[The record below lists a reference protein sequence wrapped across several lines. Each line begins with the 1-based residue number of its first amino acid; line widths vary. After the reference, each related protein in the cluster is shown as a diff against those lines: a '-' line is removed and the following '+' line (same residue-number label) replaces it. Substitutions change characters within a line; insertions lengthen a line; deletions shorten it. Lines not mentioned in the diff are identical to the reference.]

1 MSFFVPTRFV
11 WRFGGQQVHLCG
23 SFTRWVETVPMAAV
37 DGQPGM
43 FSVVVHLPPGYHQY
57 KFIVDG
63 DWRHDEQQPYMP
75 DPLGNVNNWIF
86 VRRSD
91 SIQQG
96 IQHSSQQTAPVLPN
110 QGGAIGGGGVSG
122 IQLKGSANSNSD
134 VEMPP
139 QDGVMVPVAMQEDD
153 PGFTLRKIQEFL
165 QSHTAYE
172 LIPESNKVV
181 LIDMDFP
188 VRQAFH
194 ALHEQGVASV
204 PLWDGRKGRI
214 AGMISPSDFINAL
227 MRLRTTMT
235 QSPLSEAE
243 MDSHTIRMMREEAE
257 KDGKPS
263 RDLVYVKPED
273 SLQHVIQMMFDH
285 KCHMAPV
292 LSCDPKKDQ
301 VSEVLHVATVSH
313 VLACLMRHFMTSW
326 TSLPW
331 LAQPVGNVPMGTWNP
346 TSPMATDKQFEGTDN
361 RDCRKIRTIGTVQLD
376 SPITEAF
383 SHLLEKG
390 VSSLPVLDESGSVVD
405 VYSRADITLLAK
417 GNSYSR
423 MQWEDVTVGQ
433 AIALANASNAT
444 NATTNTNTNNNNNSN
459 LSPSGIPQHT
469 LQIQNVSEHTQID
482 SQYEG
487 RVIGGL
493 SASLRAVGSAGDTA
507 QNQQAGTVLQHS
519 LQPHQSGPTRVWC
532 ATRQDS
538 LRTVIERLSMP
549 SVRRIMVV
557 EAETRKLEGVISL
570 SDVAQYFFL
579 S

>member
-11 WRFGGQQVHLCG
+11 WRYGGQQVHLCG
-23 SFTRWVETVPMAAV
+23 SFTRWVETVPMAPV
-37 DGQPGM
+37 EGQPGM

-96 IQHSSQQTAPVLPN
+96 IQSQASGTPVVGSS
-110 QGGAIGGGGVSG
+110 GMSSMGGVQISMG
-122 IQLKGSANSNSD
+122 NDGNTSD
-134 VEMPP
+134 MDISMEE
-139 QDGVMVPVAMQEDD
+139 GVMVPVAMQEDD

-181 LIDMDFP
+181 LIDLDFP

-204 PLWDGRKGRI
+204 PLWDGRMGRI

-227 MRLRTTMT
+227 MRLKSTMT

-257 KDGKPS
+257 RDGKPQ
-263 RDLVYVKPED
+263 RELVYVKPED
-273 SLQHVIQMMFDH
+273 SLAHVIQVMFKH

-292 LSCDPKKDQ
+292 LSCDPDKGQ

-331 LAQPVGNVPMGTWNP
+331 LSQPVGNVPMGTWTP
-346 TSPMATDKQFEGTDN
+346 DSAMATDKKWEGSDI
-361 RDCRKIRTIGTVQLD
+361 RDCRKVREIKTVHLD
-376 SPITEAF
+376 SQITTAF
-383 SHLLEKG
+383 QLLLEQG
-390 VSSLPVLDESGSVVD
+390 VSSLPVTDDSGAVVD

-423 MQWEDVTVGQ
+423 MQWEDVTVRQ
-433 AIALANASNAT
+433 AITLSNA
-444 NATTNTNTNNNNNSN
+444 NNSPA
-459 LSPSGIPQHT
+459 SPQHT

-482 SQYEG
+482 SQEG
-487 RVIGGL
+487 KVIGGL
-493 SASLRAVGSAGDTA
+493 SASLRAVGSIGGGDSH
-507 QNQQAGTVLQHS
+507 NQGGQLQHS
-519 LQPHQSGPTRVWC
+519 SSTQPSGPTRVWC

-557 EAETRKLEGVISL
+557 ESETRKLEGVISL